1 MKTLTLIICLTI
13 STIVG
18 GTGGAFALSPC
29 PSDQFAHKHNCFGPF
44 IETNGNEYVGE
55 WQHNRKHGR
64 GTYTET
70 SGRKYVGDWRVNMM
84 HGKGTYTLANGSKY
98 VGEWKDGKQNGQ
110 GTFTWAKSGNKYAAI
125 QTAFGW

>member
-1 MKTLTLIICLTI
+1 
-13 STIVG
+13 
-18 GTGGAFALSPC
+18 
-29 PSDQFAHKHNCFGPF
+29 
-44 IETNGNEYVGE
+44 
-55 WQHNRKHGR
+55 
-64 GTYTET
+64 
-70 SGRKYVGDWRVNMM
+70 MM